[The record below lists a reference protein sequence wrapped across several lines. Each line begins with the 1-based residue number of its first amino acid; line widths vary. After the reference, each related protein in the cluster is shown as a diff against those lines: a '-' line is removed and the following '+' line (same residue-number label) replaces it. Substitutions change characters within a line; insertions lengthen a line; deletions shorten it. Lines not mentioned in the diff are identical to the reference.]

1 MLASTGTLVSLIV
14 TAIVNIILVVYLVKG
29 QNKNQLTKLFI
40 ITLALLFL
48 WVLFLILQILLSIPL
63 KIDPIYF
70 DYIVYIAICFVP
82 VSVFFLG
89 LSYSKHNNKIKIIHL
104 FTLIIPIIC
113 LLALWTNDFH
123 HLFYV
128 QYSVDLNL
136 AKYGPFSDLQ
146 IYYSYF
152 LLGLGLFHIIKA
164 TIKSS
169 GIMSKQS
176 ILILLGILIPVVINV
191 LGTFNVIPM
200 TIYFTPITFTF
211 AIVMCAIAIFKFQFL
226 GVAPI
231 ALQIVVNQISD
242 SYVILGMYNNIID
255 FNETLIKTFKLNK
268 KRLKNN
274 SFYYLLNEINA
285 SEKDID
291 NVLNSIKE
299 VRTTNKIVDF
309 EQTFSK
315 IGKTFEIEVTPISSN
330 QNIIGTLF
338 LFKDVTQ
345 HKKDVQTI
353 KDNQNLLIE
362 RERLA
367 SLGQLIGGIAHNLK
381 TPIMSISGASEG
393 IKDLV
398 NEFDASIGNPVVTN
412 DDFHDIAKDMREWL
426 DKINSY
432 TEYMSDILT
441 AVKGQAVAL
450 SEQNDMDFTI
460 DELFK
465 KVNILM
471 KHELKKAVIYL
482 AMSTKIDEN
491 TVINGDVNS
500 LVQVINN
507 MISNSIQAYD
517 GKPDQKIE
525 LTAWKN
531 DNNHIVFTVKDYGP
545 GLPAKV
551 KEKLFKEMITTK
563 GKNGTGLGLY
573 MSYSTICAHF
583 NGDITFESEE
593 GKGTTFNIILP

>member
-1 MLASTGTLVSLIV
+1 MLTGVNTLIALVI
-14 TAIVNIILVVYLVKG
+14 TIIVNAVLIIYLLKN
-29 QNKNQLTKLFI
+29 QNKNQLSKMFI
-40 ITLALLFL
+40 CTLSLLTL
-48 WVLFLILQILLSIPL
+48 WIIELILQITLSTPL
-63 KIDPIYF
+63 HINPIYF
-70 DYIVYIAICFVP
+70 DYLVYIEICFVP
-82 VSVFFLG
+82 VTVFFIG
-89 LSYSKHNNKIKIIHL
+89 LIHSKSKISFNKKYLLL
-104 FTLIIPIIC
+104 FIVPIIS
-113 LLALWTNDFH
+113 LLVLWTNDLH
-123 HLFYV
+123 HLFYTN
-128 QYSVDLNL
+128 YSVDFEQNV
-136 AKYGPFSDLQ
+136 YGPYITIHTL
-146 IYYSYF
+146 YSYGLLAIGVFF
-152 LLGLGLFHIIKA
+152 LLKS

-176 ILILLGILIPVVINV
+176 LLIVLGISVPVIINI
-191 LGTFNVIPM
+191 LGTFKIIPM
-200 TIYFTPITFTF
+200 SIYITPITFTF
-211 AIVMCAIAIFKFQFL
+211 TVILCAISIFKFQFL

-242 SYVILGMYNNIID
+242 SYVVLGMYNNIID
-255 FNETLIKTFKLNK
+255 FNDTFVKTFKLSK
-268 KRLKNN
+268 KNLKNTTFEDLLDDLDTSN
-274 SFYYLLNEINA
+274 SDIEKITNA
-285 SEKDID
+285 
-291 NVLNSIKE
+291 IKKVAE
-299 VRTTNKIVDF
+299 SNKIIKF
-309 EQTFSK
+309 EQKFKK
-315 IGKTFEIEVTPISSN
+315 IDKVFEIEITPIKSN
-330 QNIIGTLF
+330 NSNIGTLF

-353 KDNQNLLIE
+353 KDNQDLLIE

-398 NEFDASIGNPVVTN
+398 NEFDASIGNPIVTN

-460 DELFK
+460 GELFK
-465 KVNILM
+465 RVNILM
-471 KHELKKAVIYL
+471 KHELKQAVVYL
-482 AMSTKIDEN
+482 NMSMKIDED
-491 TVINGDVNS
+491 TIINGDVNT
-500 LVQVINN
+500 LVQVVNN

-517 GKPDQKIE
+517 GKPEQQID

-531 DNNHIVFTVKDYGP
+531 DNNNIVITVKDYGP
-545 GLPAKV
+545 GLPEKV
-551 KEKLFKEMITTK
+551 KQKLFKEMITTK

-573 MSYSTICAHF
+573 MSYSTIRAHF
-583 NGDITFESEE
+583 NGDITVESED

>member
-1 MLASTGTLVSLIV
+1 MQT
-14 TAIVNIILVVYLVKG
+14 
-29 QNKNQLTKLFI
+29 
-40 ITLALLFL
+40 
-48 WVLFLILQILLSIPL
+48 
-63 KIDPIYF
+63 
-70 DYIVYIAICFVP
+70 
-82 VSVFFLG
+82 
-89 LSYSKHNNKIKIIHL
+89 
-104 FTLIIPIIC
+104 
-113 LLALWTNDFH
+113 
-123 HLFYV
+123 
-128 QYSVDLNL
+128 
-136 AKYGPFSDLQ
+136 
-146 IYYSYF
+146 YYSYF
-152 LLGLGLFHIIKA
+152 LLGLGLFYILKA
-164 TIKSS
+164 TIQNS
-169 GIMSKQS
+169 GILSKQS

-200 TIYFTPITFTF
+200 TIYITPITFTF

-226 GVAPI
+226 GIAPI

-291 NVLNSIKE
+291 KVLNSIKE
-299 VRTTNKIVDF
+299 VRKTNKIANF
-309 EQTFSK
+309 EQTFDK
-315 IGKTFEIEVTPISSN
+315 IDKTFEVEVTPISSN
-330 QNIIGTLF
+330 KNNIGTLF

-450 SEQNDMDFTI
+450 SEQSDMEFTI

-491 TVINGDVNS
+491 TIINGDVNS

-531 DNNHIVFTVKDYGP
+531 DNNHIVFTIKDYGP
-545 GLPAKV
+545 GLPKKV